1 MKFFRKIVE
10 GVCTKSL
17 CEDDHRADNLLY
29 RDGKYLS
36 LRDKGTINIIEDE
49 ERGYRVGFEI
59 DGIRFSGEDLEK
71 LLGAFP
77 GFSMRYQIQDGS
89 DHEEH

>member
-1 MKFFRKIVE
+1 M
-10 GVCTKSL
+10 SL
-17 CEDDHRADNLLY
+17 H
-29 RDGKYLS
+29 
-36 LRDKGTINIIEDE
+36 DKGTINIIEDE

-77 GFSMRYQIQDGS
+77 GFSMRYQIQELNDEAATVQKS
-89 DHEEH
+89 